1 MTKHNAENERI
12 KRKYF
17 AYLKEAIRNSEAT
30 VDASA
35 KALARFEAHTKYKDF
50 KAFHYEQAI
59 AFKKHL
65 AEQKG
70 QQSGEK
76 LSKAT
81 LHTTQTILPVA
92 CVAAGL
98 QITSTVFR
106 YGVFQFI

>member
-1 MTKHNAENERI
+1 MIKHNAGNERI

-17 AYLKEAIRNSEAT
+17 VYLKESKRHSEPT

-35 KALARFEAHTKYKDF
+35 KALNRFDVYTKHREYK
-50 KAFHYEQAI
+50 KFHFEQAI

-81 LHTTQTILPVA
+81 LYATLTQLKR
-92 CVAAGL
+92 
-98 QITSTVFR
+98 F
-106 YGVFQFI
+106 FQWLAWQPGYKSRFE